1 MITLT
6 ALFALFVVPF
16 VLAAPQP
23 TPDPIHVPL
32 LRRNPHNVE
41 DLPKALA
48 ALKTKYRIG
57 SSTTKRAG
65 NSASIPIIDEQND
78 SSYSGQITLGTPPQ
92 TFQVI
97 LDTGSSDL
105 WVVTTSCTSCTSDE
119 TPFDASKSSSY
130 AASNSQLTIN
140 YGSGS
145 VKGTVAEDTVSCGGF
160 TVPKQE
166 FLAATTIVANLLAP
180 GVSGIM
186 GLGFQTLSS
195 LQVSPFWQTLYSSNM
210 LAEPLFGFYLERWDT
225 SSTVISEASG
235 GSFTL
240 GGTNTSLYTGDI
252 EYINL
257 PSGSTPSYWLQQVST
272 VTVQGKT
279 IQISSSQGLA
289 AIDTG
294 TTLIGAPTSIVSEI
308 WSAVPGA
315 EALTGQYAGMYAFP
329 CTTTVTA
336 SISFGGTNWPISS
349 NDMNLGE
356 VSINS
361 AGTPM
366 CVGGIFDIGSTIGT
380 GSGVPSWIVGDTF
393 LKNVYTVFRA
403 NPASVGFATLAS
415 GLNTTPSGSGSSGAS
430 PASITGTNGMP
441 LPAPTTSSGSF
452 SHAGL
457 PAYLATLVTLLVGYI
472 LTF

>member
-105 WVVTTSCTSCTSDE
+105 WVITTSCTSCTSDE

-210 LAEPLFGFYLERWDT
+210 LAEPDR
-225 SSTVISEASG
+225 
-235 GSFTL
+235 
-240 GGTNTSLYTGDI
+240 
-252 EYINL
+252 
-257 PSGSTPSYWLQQVST
+257 
-272 VTVQGKT
+272 K
-279 IQISSSQGLA
+279 
-289 AIDTG
+289 
-294 TTLIGAPTSIVSEI
+294 
-308 WSAVPGA
+308 
-315 EALTGQYAGMYAFP
+315 
-329 CTTTVTA
+329 
-336 SISFGGTNWPISS
+336 
-349 NDMNLGE
+349 
-356 VSINS
+356 
-361 AGTPM
+361 
-366 CVGGIFDIGSTIGT
+366 
-380 GSGVPSWIVGDTF
+380 
-393 LKNVYTVFRA
+393 
-403 NPASVGFATLAS
+403 SV
-415 GLNTTPSGSGSSGAS
+415 
-430 PASITGTNGMP
+430 
-441 LPAPTTSSGSF
+441 
-452 SHAGL
+452 
-457 PAYLATLVTLLVGYI
+457 V
-472 LTF
+472 